1 MSEEIISYENYLEIG
16 KLGDYRNQPNNPP
29 VDPYYWS
36 FPLYGFFKIEGP
48 KNKTK
53 QFRIGTAVY
62 WRPFLSMGGV
72 GDRNYYLYNEGD
84 AAHRIRDEAAYKA
97 RGGAGVRNV
106 VAADAY
112 NSGQKESKPMPSAGE
127 RYVGAAQGI
136 QATGFVAID
145 KLRPFPSETAGV
157 LTNPWPSRMIR
168 VFIRDKDANQTEPKE
183 FWWHP
188 FENYFY
194 PFPTK
199 DAFTEWD
206 QFTID
211 TLLENLA
218 RSFGKSTLAD
228 ASKGTDVA
236 LTSAQV
242 SIRNALVQ
250 LLIKSGLVRSAAEE
264 QVAGIIAK
272 MKGGETVSAAS
283 VVTGA
288 GGAGGTGGGS
298 NVPSGSSPSGGQPNR
313 NTTNNGVTKTVNPLV
328 TTLTIRGGFGFATP
342 SYIDDR
348 NNKQYP
354 QMVQYYSNDVLNK
367 VEPRRFDFKFPPQ
380 QIAYSSIGS
389 DWTEIPRAGKT
400 PLVDWQSFRLM
411 KISFQFVIGNAD
423 SLDDSIDNEL
433 QTLRLM
439 ASSPYPVVIFGY
451 DDLFSQKLQY
461 SDTENRIP
469 EFVINDLNF
478 NSIYRNA
485 EQKINRATVDITLA
499 EIPIETISITEMPR
513 ISTPIK
519 PLTPGVGTPTYPNVP
534 LLSRTSRTNN

>member
-1 MSEEIISYENYLEIG
+1 
-16 KLGDYRNQPNNPP
+16 
-29 VDPYYWS
+29 
-36 FPLYGFFKIEGP
+36 
-48 KNKTK
+48 
-53 QFRIGTAVY
+53 
-62 WRPFLSMGGV
+62 
-72 GDRNYYLYNEGD
+72 
-84 AAHRIRDEAAYKA
+84 
-97 RGGAGVRNV
+97 
-106 VAADAY
+106 
-112 NSGQKESKPMPSAGE
+112 
-127 RYVGAAQGI
+127 
-136 QATGFVAID
+136 
-145 KLRPFPSETAGV
+145 
-157 LTNPWPSRMIR
+157 
-168 VFIRDKDANQTEPKE
+168 
-183 FWWHP
+183 
-188 FENYFY
+188 
-194 PFPTK
+194 
-199 DAFTEWD
+199 
-206 QFTID
+206 
-211 TLLENLA
+211 
-218 RSFGKSTLAD
+218 
-228 ASKGTDVA
+228 
-236 LTSAQV
+236 
-242 SIRNALVQ
+242 
-250 LLIKSGLVRSAAEE
+250 
-264 QVAGIIAK
+264 